1 MSERSGDASQMPR
14 VGRQKAARFLSDGSS
29 VRGAAGGGLN
39 FLCGVGK
46 VVRRRSDDGVES
58 GQSRAAHRRRA
69 MRLVERRVVEEC
81 HSGRG
86 EDEVCG

>member
-1 MSERSGDASQMPR
+1 MVVFEGERER
-14 VGRQKAARFLSDGSS
+14 RL
-29 VRGAAGGGLN
+29 AG
-39 FLCGVGK
+39 
-46 VVRRRSDDGVES
+46 SDDGVEP